1 MVGLSFDFV
10 VYNLLGFTCYSIY
23 MVSTASAL
31 RVACARLCESSCQPA
46 QSHNTNNNTLMMFLK
61 TRSQCAEFWSKRVRE
76 EYREAN
82 DGDEV
87 SVQINDVGK
96 RSSPGLLHQCIESCC
111 WTHTHLS
118 SPVFALHGVAMVLL
132 TMFQCLIYEVCTSV
146 AL

>member
-1 MVGLSFDFV
+1 M
-10 VYNLLGFTCYSIY
+10 
-23 MVSTASAL
+23 
-31 RVACARLCESSCQPA
+31 
-46 QSHNTNNNTLMMFLK
+46 
-61 TRSQCAEFWSKRVRE
+61 RE

-96 RSSPGLLHQCIESCC
+96 RSSPGLLHQCRESCC
-111 WTHTHLS
+111 WTHFHALASHL

-146 AL
+146 ALRV